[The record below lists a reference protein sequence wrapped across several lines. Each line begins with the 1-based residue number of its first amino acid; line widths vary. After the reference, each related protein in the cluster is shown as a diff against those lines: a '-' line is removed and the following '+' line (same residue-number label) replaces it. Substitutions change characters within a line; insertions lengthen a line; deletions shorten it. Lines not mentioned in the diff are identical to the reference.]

1 MARPASINKDHI
13 LDAAR
18 TIFLRDGFKGKT
30 SEIAHLAGISEGS
43 LFRHFKTKTN
53 LFLAAMANETG
64 EDDWETQLM
73 KSAGV
78 NSIQTTLET
87 IGNRL
92 LQRLRLIL
100 PRLIMVSSSGITLP
114 NNYQRHG
121 SQPPP
126 LHHIQ
131 VLTRFFK
138 NENTAGRLHVAN
150 PEILA
155 HAFLGALSHY
165 AWCEVMFNYKPSAPT
180 TYVKTIVKNLLQAN
194 STPYHIVKQHQ

>member
-1 MARPASINKDHI
+1 MARPVTINKEQI
-13 LDAAR
+13 LEAAR

-30 SEIAHLAGISEGS
+30 AEIAGIAGVSEGS

-53 LFLAAMANETG
+53 LFLAAMASETG
-64 EDDWETQLM
+64 EGEWEAQLM
-73 KSAGV
+73 KPTGSRDARR
-78 NSIQTTLET
+78 SLET
-87 IGNRL
+87 IGSRL

-114 NNYQRHG
+114 ANYQRQG

-126 LHHIQ
+126 IHHIQ
-131 VLTRFFK
+131 TLTRFFRA
-138 NENTAGRLHVAN
+138 ENAAGRLSVSN

-165 AWCEVMFNYKPSAPT
+165 AWCEVMFNYKPSAPS
-180 TYVKTIVKNLLQAN
+180 TYVKIIVDNLLKAN
-194 STPYHIVKQHQ
+194 SKAQLAR